1 MQVKILGIA
10 DVHCSYQ
17 YSSYIIYEIIK
28 HRVDLVL
35 IAGDIECEDPLDKI
49 IDSGVDVFAVTGNM
63 DDTYIYRIMKDY
75 GIAIDGMIR
84 EYRGFTIAG
93 IGGLSFRTNFEKI
106 INILN
111 ETSGLERL
119 IILSHYPPKGFND
132 TTYAGVHA
140 GLNQLRDL
148 VEKYSPMLFIHGHIH
163 EARGVSKYN
172 NTIIVNPGPLMHGY
186 YSIIEISH
194 NNVNVHLHRL

>member
-1 MQVKILGIA
+1 MKILGIA

-35 IAGDIECEDPLDKI
+35 IAGDIECEDPLEKI

-194 NNVNVHLHRL
+194 NNVNVYLYRL

>member
-1 MQVKILGIA
+1 MKILGIA

-17 YSSYIIYEIIK
+17 YSSYVVYEIIK

-35 IAGDIECEDPLDKI
+35 IAGDIECEDPLEKI

-93 IGGLSFRTNFEKI
+93 MGGLSFRTNFEKI

-172 NTIIVNPGPLMHGY
+172 NTVIVNPGPLMHGY

-194 NNVNVHLHRL
+194 NNVNVYLYRL

>member
-1 MQVKILGIA
+1 MKILGIA

-17 YSSYIIYEIIK
+17 YSSYVVYEIIK

-35 IAGDIECEDPLDKI
+35 IAGDIECEDPLEKI

-93 IGGLSFRTNFEKI
+93 MGGLSFRTNFEKI

-172 NTIIVNPGPLMHGY
+172 NTVIVNPGPLMHGY
-186 YSIIEISH
+186 YSIIEIIH
-194 NNVNVHLHRL
+194 DNVNVFLHRL